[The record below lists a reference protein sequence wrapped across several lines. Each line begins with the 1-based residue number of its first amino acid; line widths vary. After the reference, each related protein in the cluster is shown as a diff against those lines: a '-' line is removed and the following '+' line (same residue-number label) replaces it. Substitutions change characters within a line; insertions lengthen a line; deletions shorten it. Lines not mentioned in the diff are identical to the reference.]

1 LVFATDMPRRRPNR
15 RSSLTELIYVLRDAG
30 QWQDVLDYIDSIPD
44 KLRSLSVMQ
53 EQPSLAESK
62 TGDHFKAIAVLEKLI
77 EDQGC
82 PRRAVGHRRA
92 CASLVA
98 SFAAGAREA
107 GSSNRSLPHRSG
119 ALIATVRCN
128 ALARRGA
135 FVISGASLPGEGG
148 AAYIIPRRAAGHR
161 RACADGG
168 TQELNLLSLAKTA
181 SGVPF

>member
-1 LVFATDMPRRRPNR
+1 
-15 RSSLTELIYVLRDAG
+15 
-30 QWQDVLDYIDSIPD
+30 VLDYIDSIPD

-98 SFAAGAREA
+98 SFAAGVAVW
-107 GSSNRSLPHRSG
+107 N
-119 ALIATVRCN
+119 V
-128 ALARRGA
+128 
-135 FVISGASLPGEGG
+135 GG
-148 AAYIIPRRAAGHR
+148 RYA
-161 RACADGG
+161 
-168 TQELNLLSLAKTA
+168 
-181 SGVPF
+181 